1 MAAKTQAFS
10 CRGDTGREVTVDAKG
25 PGGALWLRRISNL
38 AGVPWSFLLD
48 VRVSGWI
55 LLPGLLLGSE
65 IHIWRA
71 GITDGYVVL
80 AY

>member
-1 MAAKTQAFS
+1 MAAKTQVFS

-38 AGVPWSFLLD
+38 AGVPWSVLLD

-55 LLPGLLLGSE
+55 LLSGLLLDSE

-71 GITDGYVVL
+71 GITHGYDIFV
-80 AY
+80 Y

>member
-1 MAAKTQAFS
+1 MAAKTQVFS

-25 PGGALWLRRISNL
+25 PEGALWLRRISNL

-55 LLPGLLLGSE
+55 LLSGLLLDSE

-71 GITDGYVVL
+71 GITNGYDIFV
-80 AY
+80 Y